1 MPISEKKKASN
12 LAWDSKNLKR
22 MSLAMR
28 VDLYDRMKAHIT
40 EKGESANGFITNAI
54 AEKLDREDRDA

>member
-1 MPISEKKKASN
+1 MPISEKKRASN

-28 VDLYDRMKAHIT
+28 VDLYDRMKAHVT
-40 EKGESANGFITNAI
+40 EKGESANGFITSAI
-54 AEKLDREDRDA
+54 AEKLDREEHDE